1 MTNIT
6 VDNNYCSQLVNLGI
20 IEKLKPLICNEVIE
34 VSFQTMWLL
43 ANLIGDNVKNLQII
57 EKEKIYK
64 DILRVGV
71 SFDDNYLKCDNDNAN
86 IQLLCF
92 TIANN
97 DIQAFTFALSNLVRS
112 FENKFIK
119 YKIESL
125 KAIIV
130 LITKFYMNFDI
141 DNEKHMTQITDCL
154 WVLSYITEN
163 YHKTLDFLVA
173 LNVISQ
179 IHNDI

>member
-1 MTNIT
+1 M
-6 VDNNYCSQLVNLGI
+6 VNLGI

-43 ANLIGDNVKNLQII
+43 ANLLGDNINNLPII
-57 EKEKIYK
+57 ENEKIYE

-92 TIANN
+92 TIANM
-97 DIQAFTFALSNLVRS
+97 VRPIGK
-112 FENKFIK
+112 NFIK
-119 YKIESL
+119 YEFESL

-130 LITKFYMNFDI
+130 LITKFYMNCDF
-141 DNEKHMTQITDCL
+141 DNEKNIEQITDCL
-154 WVLSYITEN
+154 WALSYITQN
-163 YHKTLDFLVA
+163 YPNTFDFLVA
-173 LNVISQ
+173 LNVISR
-179 IHNDI
+179 IHNDIL

>member
-71 SFDDNYLKCDNDNAN
+71 SFDDNYLKSD
-86 IQLLCF
+86 
-92 TIANN
+92 NN